1 MGKVKHITELI
12 VDGLLVQ
19 SGIYG
24 LDVEGR
30 DRELLMAAAK
40 NSDMGPENS

>member
-1 MGKVKHITELI
+1 MGKVKDITELI

-19 SGIYG
+19 SGIHG
-24 LDVEGR
+24 LDIEGG

-40 NSDMGPENS
+40 NSDMRPENS

>member
-1 MGKVKHITELI
+1 MGKIKDITELI

-19 SGIYG
+19 SGIHG
-24 LDVEGR
+24 LDIEGC

-40 NSDMGPENS
+40 NSDMRPENS

>member
-1 MGKVKHITELI
+1 MGKIKDITELI

-24 LDVEGR
+24 LDIEGR